1 MATGLEQQITDLAV
15 EIATAINEVDTRASN
30 LASLTTTDKAS
41 LVAAINEVMAA
52 VGAGGAITI
61 DSVTDATTV
70 VKALVRAANA
80 AAARSAI
87 GAGTSN
93 LALGSTGADAKPGN
107 YQPTAANISDSTSIG
122 RGVVTAADAAAVRTL
137 LSIYSQTETNSA
149 ITSAVAAVVGG
160 AGASYDTLVEIQAL
174 LEADDGAIATL
185 TAALGNRV
193 RTDTNAQGL
202 DSTQKAN
209 ARTNIDVYSKT
220 EIGDVTA
227 DFVAVF
233 NAARA

>member
-1 MATGLEQQITDLAV
+1 MSLTTQIDDLCVAIATDL
-15 EIATAINEVDTRASN
+15 NGVDSRAGN

-52 VGAGGAITI
+52 VGSGGSITA
-61 DSVTDATTV
+61 DSITDATTV
-70 VKALVRAANA
+70 GKALIRAANA
-80 AAARSAI
+80 AAARVAI

-93 LALGSTGADAKPGN
+93 LVIGTTAADAKAGN
-107 YQPTAANISDSTSIG
+107 YQPTAANISDSTTIG

-137 LSIYSQTETNSA
+137 LSIYSQTETNTA
-149 ITSAVAAVVGG
+149 ITNAVAAVVGG

-174 LEADDGAIATL
+174 LEADDSAIDTL
-185 TAALGNRV
+185 TTALGNRV

-209 ARTNIDVYSKT
+209 ARTNIDVYSKA
-220 EIGDVTA
+220 EIGDITS
-227 DFVAVF
+227 DFAATF
-233 NAARA
+233 AAARA

>member
-1 MATGLEQQITDLAV
+1 MSLKTQIDDLCVAIATDLNN
-15 EIATAINEVDTRASN
+15 IDSRAGN

-41 LVAAINEVMAA
+41 LVAAINEVKAA
-52 VGAGGAITI
+52 IGSGGSITV
-61 DSVTDATTV
+61 DSLTDASTV
-70 VKALVRAANA
+70 GKALVRAADA
-80 AAARSAI
+80 AAGRLAI
-87 GAGTSN
+87 GAGTSS
-93 LALGSTGADAKPGN
+93 LAVGTGAGDAKPGN
-107 YQPTAANISDSTSIG
+107 YQPTAANISDSTAIG
-122 RGVVTAADAAAVRTL
+122 RGVITAADAAAVRTL
-137 LSIYSQTETNSA
+137 LSIYSQAETSSA
-149 ITSAVAAVVGG
+149 ITAAVAAVVGG
-160 AGASYDTLVEIQAL
+160 AGAAYDTLVEIQGL
-174 LEADDGAIATL
+174 LSTNDGAIATI
-185 TAALGNRV
+185 TTALGNRV